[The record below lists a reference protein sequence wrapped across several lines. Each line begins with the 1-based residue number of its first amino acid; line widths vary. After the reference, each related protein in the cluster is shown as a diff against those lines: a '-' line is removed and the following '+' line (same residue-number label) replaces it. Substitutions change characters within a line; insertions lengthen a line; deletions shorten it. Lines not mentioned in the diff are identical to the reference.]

1 MKFKD
6 LIISNSWLSVE
17 IIFINLYPDQKEII
31 EYYKIVFDRL
41 QVMEAV
47 NDEMLIVLTEYASD
61 NDEDENYKSTYV
73 DVAGRKLI
81 ADINS
86 SFTDSYAIEFVKWDN
101 WLGMSLA
108 PETLENFKELEIISH
123 CLHEMTFCGYEEE
136 EIQQQFDS
144 INKTI
149 DDYKNLT
156 DEEKKQQ
163 TIPLDEFKKKMD
175 EKGDV

>member
-1 MKFKD
+1 
-6 LIISNSWLSVE
+6 
-17 IIFINLYPDQKEII
+17 
-31 EYYKIVFDRL
+31 
-41 QVMEAV
+41 
-47 NDEMLIVLTEYASD
+47 
-61 NDEDENYKSTYV
+61 
-73 DVAGRKLI
+73 
-81 ADINS
+81 
-86 SFTDSYAIEFVKWDN
+86 
-101 WLGMSLA
+101 MSLA